1 MKIAELVDDECSKV
15 ARSNSTAAHLVV
27 SYETS
32 RTPGAA
38 LEVPY
43 ATPLRSEFRLV
54 MEAGQMWT
62 ALPRSVAQ
70 GEPARRRFRVRLL
83 PYRSSSGRPTAWRP

>member
-38 LEVPY
+38 LKAASLPLLVRPPHCV
-43 ATPLRSEFRLV
+43 ATVIYLRSICARPKGSEYRYGLGHV
-54 MEAGQMWT
+54 
-62 ALPRSVAQ
+62 VA
-70 GEPARRRFRVRLL
+70 R
-83 PYRSSSGRPTAWRP
+83 